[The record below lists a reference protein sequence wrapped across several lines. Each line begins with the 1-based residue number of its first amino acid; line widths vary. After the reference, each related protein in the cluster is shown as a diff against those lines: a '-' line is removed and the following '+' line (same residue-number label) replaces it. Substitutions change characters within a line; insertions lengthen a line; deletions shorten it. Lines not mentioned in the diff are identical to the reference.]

1 MGGEKTGVGI
11 LKLPYRD
18 TRSEL
23 ETVTEYLQ
31 IYSSRQGV
39 LWKSRLISEISEKSL
54 DAVQIGII
62 KTRQSS

>member
-1 MGGEKTGVGI
+1 MDGEKASVGI

-18 TRSEL
+18 SGSEL

-31 IYSSRQGV
+31 IYCSRHGV

-54 DAVQIGII
+54 DAVQIRII

>member
-1 MGGEKTGVGI
+1 MGGEKAGVSI

-31 IYSSRQGV
+31 IYSSRQHV

-54 DAVQIGII
+54 DAIQIGII